1 MKRYP
6 TSKVRNS
13 GFTSRRRYRMS
24 PRAKESTGKMV
35 GGKNSHLESNPIPTR
50 DSQGLILMG
59 GVMLSKSLIQFSVD
73 G

>member
-1 MKRYP
+1 
-6 TSKVRNS
+6 
-13 GFTSRRRYRMS
+13 MS

-35 GGKNSHLESNPIPTR
+35 GGKNLHLELNPIPTR

-59 GVMLSKSLIQFSVD
+59 GVMLSNSLIQFSVD